1 MYTKSTGEI
10 SRCVRISADD
20 VFLLGDLQLP
30 EESEAVVLFAHDGR
44 CQNSPRSRH
53 VARILREN
61 GIGTLLCDLLTA
73 QEAAEDDDTE
83 AYRHDAVLL
92 AKRLTAV
99 TKWVTAQPDTK
110 GLRLGYFGASAG
122 GAAALIAAAR
132 MGRRVGAVVS
142 RGGRLDLAVHVVPRV
157 TCPTLL
163 VVGEDDAV
171 GIELNKEALPRL
183 GGEKD
188 LRVVPGASHLFGEP
202 GKLQTMAVLGAQWFC
217 RHLGGAY
224 PHA

>member
-1 MYTKSTGEI
+1 
-10 SRCVRISADD
+10 
-20 VFLLGDLQLP
+20 
-30 EESEAVVLFAHDGR
+30 
-44 CQNSPRSRH
+44 
-53 VARILREN
+53 
-61 GIGTLLCDLLTA
+61 
-73 QEAAEDDDTE
+73 
-83 AYRHDAVLL
+83 
-92 AKRLTAV
+92 
-99 TKWVTAQPDTK
+99 
-110 GLRLGYFGASAG
+110 
-122 GAAALIAAAR
+122 
-132 MGRRVGAVVS
+132 
-142 RGGRLDLAVHVVPRV
+142 V